1 MSCINCEYARRAE
14 NNEYVGCCLLVKL
27 SYEHPAR
34 FAYEGDQLFDFYEKR
49 QYMYQLGK
57 FKLQTR

>member
-27 SYEHPAR
+27 SYMKKIV
-34 FAYEGDQLFDFYEKR
+34 YVLVG
-49 QYMYQLGK
+49 
-57 FKLQTR
+57 

>member
-34 FAYEGDQLFDFYEKR
+34 FAYEGDQLFDFYEKTV
-49 QYMYQLGK
+49 YVLAG
-57 FKLQTR
+57 